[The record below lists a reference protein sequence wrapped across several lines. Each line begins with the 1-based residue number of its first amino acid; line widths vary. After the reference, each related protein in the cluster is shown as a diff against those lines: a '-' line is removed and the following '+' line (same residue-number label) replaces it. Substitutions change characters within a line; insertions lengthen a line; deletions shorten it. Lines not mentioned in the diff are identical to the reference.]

1 MRKRRPSFV
10 VGQGRGGHA
19 AKSPPVRNRGLHDQ
33 LQQFTESAS
42 HLLSAAVEA
51 GAEIPFEVA
60 ESPGARSVLYRYRP
74 LSSEFVRER
83 FTELKSM
90 PGFGVAA
97 SALARIEGV
106 SGYLRVMGA
115 NYVPAAERDRA
126 EVAIERFLGRVWE
139 DSSSFELDLPRF
151 ERAYRELESI
161 VYEDTAVNTVL
172 APVVGV
178 VMEGER
184 WELGSG
190 VTLARGDQVEA
201 PPEAVW
207 GSGRAGDEPH
217 TLVMLTV
224 QSRPSEPP
232 PLTEARVAF
241 KRLVTALRLLKSGAA
256 TLGSTA
262 WWRTDDGP
270 WQPVPLGSAG
280 RVRGPRYWLEEPE
293 RPELAELFELAR
305 ARHAHGGSLPW
316 ALARF
321 ELGCE
326 QRVALD
332 GLSDHLLALRALLDR
347 GESLPGDLARR
358 LGALCAEPAHR
369 ESVQETVEHAFR
381 LERLVMR
388 GDVDA
393 GYLQA
398 IGVSSPDAVV
408 SELEDHLRALLRD
421 MVCGHLALDLTG
433 IADDLLST
441 SAPRTAEV
449 AAAAPPAPDPAPPPE
464 PEFVVRRGEAAADE
478 DPHFEEPDPEPEPDA
493 GDHDTEE
500 AVAVGGV
507 REVRGE
513 EPAEDWDLDDD
524 AADYSAAV

>member
-1 MRKRRPSFV
+1 
-10 VGQGRGGHA
+10 
-19 AKSPPVRNRGLHDQ
+19 VRNRALHDQ
-33 LQQFTESAS
+33 LQQFAESAS
-42 HLLSAAVEA
+42 HLLSAAVAA

-74 LSSEFVRER
+74 LTGDFVRER

-90 PGFGVAA
+90 PGFGLAA
-97 SALARIEGV
+97 AALARVEGV

-115 NYVPAAERDRA
+115 SYVPAAERDRA
-126 EVAIERFLGRVWE
+126 EAAVERFLARVWE
-139 DSSSFELDLPRF
+139 DSSTFELDLPRF

-178 VMEGER
+178 AIAGER
-184 WELGSG
+184 WDLGSG
-190 VTLARGDQVEA
+190 VTLVRGDLVDA
-201 PPEAVW
+201 PPDAVW
-207 GSGRAGDEPH
+207 GSGRDGEDPH

-224 QSRPSEPP
+224 QSEPSEPP

-241 KRLVTALRLLKSGAA
+241 RRLVTALRLLKSGAA
-256 TLGSTA
+256 VLGSTA
-262 WWRTDDGP
+262 WWRTDEGP
-270 WQPVPLGSAG
+270 WQTAPLGSTG
-280 RVRGPRYWLEEPE
+280 RVRGARYWLDEPE

-305 ARHAHGGSLPW
+305 ARHAHGGALPW

-347 GESLPGDLARR
+347 GEPTPGDMARR
-358 LGALCAEPAHR
+358 VGALCAEPAHR
-369 ESVQETVEHAFR
+369 SAVQETVEQAFR

-408 SELEDHLRALLRD
+408 SDLEDHLRALLRD
-421 MVCGHLALDLTG
+421 MVCGHLSLELTG
-433 IADDLLST
+433 IADELLS
-441 SAPRTAEV
+441 
-449 AAAAPPAPDPAPPPE
+449 AAPTRTREVEEAPESPDPAPPPE
-464 PEFVVRRGEAAADE
+464 PEFVVRRGDAA
-478 DPHFEEPDPEPEPDA
+478 EEE
-493 GDHDTEE
+493 HRDTEE
-500 AVAVGGV
+500 AVAV
-507 REVRGE
+507 REVGGE
-513 EPAEDWDLDDD
+513 EDWDLDDD